1 MKQKIAIISP
11 VPTMIES
18 VIENSMIRKAINN
31 GILDIHIVNPRD
43 FSKGNYQQIDDT
55 PFGGGPGMVMMA
67 EPLFKAID
75 FVIDKFCGADG
86 MRILYPS
93 PQGSPWTQSDAE
105 ESMDIEK
112 IIIICGHYKG
122 VDQRVIDKYV
132 THEYSMGDFVLSCG
146 EIPALMIVDS
156 IVRLLPGVLNDI
168 NSSKTDTFSS
178 GLLDSPHYTQ
188 PREIAGMNVP
198 EVLLSGNHERIR
210 NWKKKVQ
217 IETTKF
223 KRPDIWKKY
232 INNKSEQ
239 RDE

>member
-1 MKQKIAIISP
+1 MLNAQIFTLYPEVFPGPLNSGLIGKALKKKIWDLN
-11 VPTMIES
+11 V
-18 VIENSMIRKAINN
+18 VNIRDSAEDK
-31 GILDIHIVNPRD
+31 HKTV
-43 FSKGNYQQIDDT
+43 DDT

-93 PQGSPWTQSDAE
+93 PQGAPWTQSDAE

-112 IIIICGHYKG
+112 IVIICGHYKG

-232 INNKSEQ
+232 LNNKSEQ

>member
-1 MKQKIAIISP
+1 MKQKIAIITP
-11 VPTMIES
+11 VPAMIES
-18 VIENSMIRKAINN
+18 VIENSMIRKAVNN
-31 GILDIHIVNPRD
+31 GILDVHIVNPRD
-43 FSKGNYQQIDDT
+43 FTKGSYRQIDDT

-75 FVIDKFCGADG
+75 FVIDKFGGEDG

-93 PQGSPWTQSDAE
+93 PQGIPWSQDTATE
-105 ESMDIEK
+105 NKDIEK
-112 IIIICGHYKG
+112 IVIICGHYKG

-146 EIPALMIVDS
+146 EIPAMMIVDS

-178 GLLDSPHYTQ
+178 KLLDSPYYTQ
-188 PREIAGMNVP
+188 PREINGLQVP
-198 EVLLSGNHERIR
+198 EILLSGNHAKIR
-210 NWKKKVQ
+210 SWKRKVQ
-217 IETTKF
+217 LETTKL

-232 INNKSEQ
+232 LNNKSE
-239 RDE
+239 

>member
-1 MKQKIAIISP
+1 
-11 VPTMIES
+11 
-18 VIENSMIRKAINN
+18 
-31 GILDIHIVNPRD
+31 
-43 FSKGNYQQIDDT
+43 
-55 PFGGGPGMVMMA
+55 
-67 EPLFKAID
+67 
-75 FVIDKFCGADG
+75 

-93 PQGSPWTQSDAE
+93 PQGVPWTQSDAE

-112 IIIICGHYKG
+112 IVIICGHYKG

-232 INNKSEQ
+232 LNNKSEQ

>member
-93 PQGSPWTQSDAE
+93 PQGAPWMQSDAE

-112 IIIICGHYKG
+112 IVIICGHYKG
-122 VDQRVIDKYV
+122 VDQRVRDHLITK
-132 THEYSMGDFVLSCG
+132 EISIGDFVLSGG
-146 EIPALMIVDS
+146 EIAAAVLCDS
-156 IVRLLPGVLNDI
+156 IIRLIPGVLGDE
-168 NSSKTDTFSS
+168 SSALTDSYQDD
-178 GLLDSPHYTQ
+178 LLAPPVYTR
-188 PREIAGMNVP
+188 PSDYNGWEVP
-198 EVLLSGNHERIR
+198 KILTSCLLYTS
-210 NWKKKVQ
+210 
-217 IETTKF
+217 
-223 KRPDIWKKY
+223 DAA
-232 INNKSEQ
+232 
-239 RDE
+239 DE

>member
-1 MKQKIAIISP
+1 
-11 VPTMIES
+11 MIES

-75 FVIDKFCGADG
+75 FVIDKFCGADK

-93 PQGSPWTQSDAE
+93 PQGAPWTQSDAE

-112 IIIICGHYKG
+112 IVIICGHYKG

-132 THEYSMGDFVLSCG
+132 THEYSIGDFVLSCG

-232 INNKSEQ
+232 LNNKSEQ

>member
-75 FVIDKFCGADG
+75 F
-86 MRILYPS
+86 
-93 PQGSPWTQSDAE
+93 
-105 ESMDIEK
+105 
-112 IIIICGHYKG
+112 
-122 VDQRVIDKYV
+122 VIDKYV

>member
-93 PQGSPWTQSDAE
+93 PQGAPWTQSDAE

-112 IIIICGHYKG
+112 IVIICGHYKG
-122 VDQRVIDKYV
+122 VDQRVREHFITKEISIGDYVLTNGALASAVIIDSV
-132 THEYSMGDFVLSCG
+132 
-146 EIPALMIVDS
+146 
-156 IVRLLPGVLNDI
+156 VRLIPGVLGGGEEAIIDE
-168 NSSKTDTFSS
+168 SFSS
-178 GLLDSPHYTQ
+178 GILDFPL
-188 PREIAGMNVP
+188 AA
-198 EVLLSGNHERIR
+198 
-210 NWKKKVQ
+210 
-217 IETTKF
+217 
-223 KRPDIWKKY
+223 
-232 INNKSEQ
+232 
-239 RDE
+239 